1 MYNSLKLTLYTQED
15 CGYCKLLKKKL
26 SEWNFDYREINISHD
41 LFAKDFLKEKGHR
54 TVPQLYW
61 HNTHLN
67 KMPTTELTYEHL
79 CVYCGSKPYSPSS
92 VDQFS
97 LSSVYG
103 DRPTW

>member
-54 TVPQLYW
+54 TVPQLYYRDV
-61 HNTHLN
+61 HLN
-67 KMPTTELTYEHL
+67 KVDTVDFTKQIMFKEMMLAYDENDSGVELF
-79 CVYCGSKPYSPSS
+79 G
-92 VDQFS
+92 
-97 LSSVYG
+97 
-103 DRPTW
+103 